1 MTASAEEP
9 KRTPL
14 AGRHLELGARMIEFA
29 GFWMPVQYSG
39 VLAEHRAVR
48 TAAGLF
54 DLCHMG
60 ELRFEGP
67 DAAENL
73 QQLTTNDVFRLE
85 PGKGQYTLLCNERG
99 GVVDDCLLYRL
110 GPRDYL
116 LVVNAAN
123 TDKVREWARAR
134 LRGRVTLR
142 DESSE
147 TALIAVQGPRSQTI
161 VGRALEQDFSDL
173 PSFWARTVHAH
184 GAAILVSRTGYTG
197 EDGFELYLDA
207 EAAANL
213 WDRLLQVGQ
222 ADGLVPAGLGAR
234 DTLRLEARL
243 PLYGNELT
251 EEISPL
257 EAGLGFAVKFDKG
270 DFVGREALLAQQEG
284 GAARR
289 LIGFEMLER
298 GVPRH
303 GYPIVHQGRE
313 VGWVTSGSFSPTL
326 EKEIGMGYVPAALAL
341 EAGAEIAVD
350 IRGRLRRAR
359 VVEGRFLPR
368 P

>member
-123 TDKVREWARAR
+123 T
-134 LRGRVTLR
+134 
-142 DESSE
+142 
-147 TALIAVQGPRSQTI
+147 
-161 VGRALEQDFSDL
+161 
-173 PSFWARTVHAH
+173 
-184 GAAILVSRTGYTG
+184 
-197 EDGFELYLDA
+197 
-207 EAAANL
+207 
-213 WDRLLQVGQ
+213 
-222 ADGLVPAGLGAR
+222 
-234 DTLRLEARL
+234 
-243 PLYGNELT
+243 
-251 EEISPL
+251 
-257 EAGLGFAVKFDKG
+257 
-270 DFVGREALLAQQEG
+270 
-284 GAARR
+284 
-289 LIGFEMLER
+289 
-298 GVPRH
+298 
-303 GYPIVHQGRE
+303 
-313 VGWVTSGSFSPTL
+313 
-326 EKEIGMGYVPAALAL
+326 
-341 EAGAEIAVD
+341 
-350 IRGRLRRAR
+350 
-359 VVEGRFLPR
+359 
-368 P
+368 